1 LQVREEVRLSDF
13 TTLGVGGPARFFCT
27 LYREQDLKPALEI
40 EQSRVLPILILG
52 GGSNLLVADTGFSG
66 IVIHMGMRGI
76 AFDADRDDVIVSA
89 KAGENWDS
97 LVALCAEKNL
107 AGIENLSGIPGYVG
121 ATPIQNVGAYGQEV
135 GTTIESVRAW
145 DRVENRI
152 ATLGKSDCEFGYRTS
167 VFNSRHRDR
176 YVILEVV
183 YRLRSDGSPNLKYRD
198 LADYFSS
205 KKEKPSLENIRTA
218 VLNIRRSKA
227 MVIDPNNPDSRSAG
241 SFFKNPIVS
250 TSQLQKIRTIS
261 ETDVPAFPAGD
272 QHKVSAAWLI
282 EQAGF
287 SRGYVKG
294 RAGISSKHSLAII
307 NRGGAS
313 ASEIVALA
321 KEMHEGVKAL
331 FEIELEAEPV
341 LVGF

>member
-1 LQVREEVRLSDF
+1 MRILEEVPLSDF

-27 LYREQDLKPALEI
+27 LDSEQDLEPALDI
-40 EQSRVLPILILG
+40 ALPTLILG
-52 GGSNLLVADTGFSG
+52 GGSNLLVADAGFRG
-66 IVIHMGMRGI
+66 IVVHMAVRGI
-76 AFDADRDDVIVSA
+76 AFDTDRDDVIISA

-97 LVALCAEKNL
+97 LVALCVEKNL
-107 AGIENLSGIPGYVG
+107 SGIENLSGIPGYVG

-167 VFNSRHRDR
+167 VFNSRLRDR
-176 YVILEVV
+176 YIILEVA
-183 YRLRSDGSPNLKYRD
+183 YRLKSDGSPNLKYRD
-198 LADYFSS
+198 LAYYF
-205 KKEKPSLENIRTA
+205 KEPPSLEEVRTA

-227 MVIDPNNPDSRSAG
+227 MVIDPNDPDSRSAG

-250 TSQLQKIRTIS
+250 KSQLEKVRS
-261 ETDVPAFPAGD
+261 VARREVPSFPAGN
-272 QHKVSAAWLI
+272 QHKVPAAWLI

-287 SRGYVKG
+287 SRGYIKG

-313 ASEIVALA
+313 ASEIRDLA
-321 KEMHEGVKAL
+321 KEMQKAVQAL
-331 FEIELEAEPV
+331 FEIELEPEPV
-341 LVGF
+341 MVGF